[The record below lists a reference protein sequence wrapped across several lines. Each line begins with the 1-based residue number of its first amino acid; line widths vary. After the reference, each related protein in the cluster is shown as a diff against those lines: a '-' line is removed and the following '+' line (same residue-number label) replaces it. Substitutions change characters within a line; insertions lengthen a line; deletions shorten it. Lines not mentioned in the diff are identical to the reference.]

1 MCLFLQER
9 FALGTYGY
17 LWQIS
22 EHGKTH
28 THTWLTLIRTLPIST
43 PTEVN
48 KGNPRQRI
56 LLTNELP
63 GKPRTIA
70 YHLHNKSVKT
80 NVDSVPKGTDEEIF
94 WVLVIRVVEWGTRL
108 TDI

>member
-1 MCLFLQER
+1 MKCVYSCKRDLHWAPRDSYDKFLNMGR
-9 FALGTYGY
+9 
-17 LWQIS
+17 
-22 EHGKTH
+22 H
-28 THTWLTLIRTLPIST
+28 THTWLTLIRTLPISI

-48 KGNPRQRI
+48 KGNPRQSI

-70 YHLHNKSVKT
+70 YHLHTKSVKT

-94 WVLVIRVVEWGTRL
+94 
-108 TDI
+108 